1 MLNLLSKKLQRQLN
15 LLEILFEEERCR
27 LSQLEKRLA
36 SSGKTLRNDFIEIN
50 TYSSDIQIVTD
61 RDAGVTAIFSP
72 AFTKDHIYQIVIS
85 QSTEYKY
92 LETILLHPK
101 ENYLELAE
109 YLFISESTL
118 RRIVKKTQSK
128 LKKYDLRIKGLTRIV
143 GEGQVIDG
151 LTARLLM
158 EKYPSPASIFNRSFS
173 ESIYDVV
180 ILFLKENQLYEVAK
194 NDPKTLCFLHFFIAC
209 RIQRF
214 NKNKMEMEQKKIS
227 CFTFSFLEKNHLSH
241 FSLPREEKI
250 WQWIFDTEVIHT
262 ALKIRNASEQGK
274 YHFCISNCLMTWMD
288 CLEKKYQLECE
299 NKDLIVQRCKEI
311 LTQPRFP
318 EYILNDPSQTTIV
331 DPPILACLYEELKGR
346 MVDDC
351 REKGYVIPE
360 LDSFV
365 RHAILE
371 ILFDWPLLLS
381 YIEGKENKLKAV
393 IVINTRKKQ
402 ADYIAKRLQK
412 KLGDYYQFS
421 VMPNFYQKEKK
432 SYHLDID
439 CIITNVMIDDETNI
453 PVFGISLFP
462 NQREI
467 QNLLH
472 FYQKKYQV
480 VEEKS
485 LYV

>member
-173 ESIYDVV
+173 EAIYDVV
-180 ILFLKENQLYEVAK
+180 ILFLKEN
-194 NDPKTLCFLHFFIAC
+194 
-209 RIQRF
+209 
-214 NKNKMEMEQKKIS
+214 
-227 CFTFSFLEKNHLSH
+227 
-241 FSLPREEKI
+241 
-250 WQWIFDTEVIHT
+250 
-262 ALKIRNASEQGK
+262 
-274 YHFCISNCLMTWMD
+274 
-288 CLEKKYQLECE
+288 
-299 NKDLIVQRCKEI
+299 
-311 LTQPRFP
+311 
-318 EYILNDPSQTTIV
+318 
-331 DPPILACLYEELKGR
+331 
-346 MVDDC
+346 
-351 REKGYVIPE
+351 
-360 LDSFV
+360 
-365 RHAILE
+365 
-371 ILFDWPLLLS
+371 
-381 YIEGKENKLKAV
+381 
-393 IVINTRKKQ
+393 
-402 ADYIAKRLQK
+402 
-412 KLGDYYQFS
+412 
-421 VMPNFYQKEKK
+421 
-432 SYHLDID
+432 
-439 CIITNVMIDDETNI
+439 
-453 PVFGISLFP
+453 
-462 NQREI
+462 
-467 QNLLH
+467 
-472 FYQKKYQV
+472 
-480 VEEKS
+480 
-485 LYV
+485 

>member
-1 MLNLLSKKLQRQLN
+1 MYQKDFVRKGWKHVESSLKKLQRQLN

-173 ESIYDVV
+173 EAIYDVV

-241 FSLPREEKI
+241 FSLPWEEKI

-262 ALKIRNASEQGK
+262 ALKIRNASEQRK

-288 CLEKKYQLECE
+288 CLEK
-299 NKDLIVQRCKEI
+299 NISW
-311 LTQPRFP
+311 
-318 EYILNDPSQTTIV
+318 N
-331 DPPILACLYEELKGR
+331 
-346 MVDDC
+346 
-351 REKGYVIPE
+351 
-360 LDSFV
+360 V
-365 RHAILE
+365 RTKI
-371 ILFDWPLLLS
+371 
-381 YIEGKENKLKAV
+381 
-393 IVINTRKKQ
+393 
-402 ADYIAKRLQK
+402 
-412 KLGDYYQFS
+412 
-421 VMPNFYQKEKK
+421 
-432 SYHLDID
+432 
-439 CIITNVMIDDETNI
+439 
-453 PVFGISLFP
+453 
-462 NQREI
+462 
-467 QNLLH
+467 
-472 FYQKKYQV
+472 
-480 VEEKS
+480 
-485 LYV
+485 

>member
-118 RRIVKKTQSK
+118 RRLVKKTQSK

-173 ESIYDVV
+173 EAIYDVV

-194 NDPKTLCFLHFFIAC
+194 NDPK
-209 RIQRF
+209 RF

-241 FSLPREEKI
+241 FSLPWEEKI

-262 ALKIRNASEQGK
+262 ALKIRNASEQRK

-421 VMPNFYQKEKK
+421 VMPNFNQKEKK

-472 FYQKKYQV
+472 FYQEKYQV